1 MRQSP
6 LRAFAQAAPLAV
18 IPSIL
23 LTTPD
28 QTPHRRRWQTLY
40 WLSVNWKNAFGVL
53 AGFRD
58 YDDR

>member
-28 QTPHRRRWQTLY
+28 QTPHRRRWQTRSESDQSLF
-40 WLSVNWKNAFGVL
+40 L
-53 AGFRD
+53 
-58 YDDR
+58 

>member
-1 MRQSP
+1 M
-6 LRAFAQAAPLAV
+6 AQVEAV
-18 IPSIL
+18 
-23 LTTPD
+23 
-28 QTPHRRRWQTLY
+28 LY